1 MVQVLR
7 PQAPPLV
14 AVTPPGLTFHGRVL
28 YPPGEW
34 GRRRPVFPATV
45 EVNRGSHVMPLWD
58 TAETTIDGSFSTTRG
73 LASGTPDVF
82 LKIRDAITTD
92 RFEIDI
98 GPSAAPAS
106 GRPRLPSGAATNPVE
121 PAEIVV
127 PWKLQKQPTL
137 GCLDG
142 RYFANI
148 HDLAR
153 TLCTHLRRRTL
164 PTTVG
169 ALWIATRPDDSSFSR
184 AEIVLRGLARSGLP
198 ADFPR
203 RLAKTPGLR
212 TYTEGMTET
221 AIAILGR
228 IAAASSNQR
237 GRQHLA
243 PSAAE
248 RCRGGAGHLRR
259 LGQAVS
265 IGPVRG
271 HGGHVRPALRG
282 RTHGGRGQGKRQ
294 DRDVRSGFPAG
305 MAFPYRRLR
314 LQPLTLWPAR
324 S

>member
-1 MVQVLR
+1 
-7 PQAPPLV
+7 
-14 AVTPPGLTFHGRVL
+14 
-28 YPPGEW
+28 
-34 GRRRPVFPATV
+34 
-45 EVNRGSHVMPLWD
+45 MPLWD
-58 TAETTIDGSFSTTRG
+58 TAETTIDGSLSKTRG

-228 IAAASSNQR
+228 IAAASSNQLEDSILLR
-237 GRQHLA
+237 PLLNAAAAALDIYVDWDKRF
-243 PSAAE
+243 PSAPFADT
-248 RCRGGAGHLRR
+248 A
-259 LGQAVS
+259 AVS
-265 IGPVRG
+265 VLHYVAARMAEGAKVSVRIGTYDP
-271 HGGHVRPALRG
+271 
-282 RTHGGRGQGKRQ
+282 
-294 DRDVRSGFPAG
+294 GFPPAWHFRTV
-305 MAFPYRRLR
+305 AFAFSR
-314 LQPLTLWPAR
+314 
-324 S
+324 